1 MLSFWSFC
9 ALSYYK
15 GALPTLTSAPA
26 VEPQMLSAMKDKN
39 NQSLV
44 ENLMGTTKSQ
54 QFSCLLIRVAEG
66 IRTHGQR
73 ISMREL

>member
-1 MLSFWSFC
+1 M
-9 ALSYYK
+9 
-15 GALPTLTSAPA
+15 TSAPA
-26 VEPQMLSAMKDKN
+26 VEPQMLSDMKDKN

-54 QFSCLLIRVAEG
+54 QFSCLLIRVTEG

-73 ISMREL
+73 ISMRELLRCATTAAHINQACEQKV